1 MGEGRGLWIG
11 SMTYAV
17 LGNNLVMK
25 RGLFQILGPL
35 EFDLDI
41 IIKY

>member
-1 MGEGRGLWIG
+1 
-11 SMTYAV
+11 MTYAV
-17 LGNNLVMK
+17 LGNILVWMK
-25 RGLFQILGPL
+25 RLSEILGPL